1 MNIFLQSIEHFVD
14 MAYKRQ
20 QVSVLQ
26 ERINEPRH
34 TIQVITGPR
43 QVGKTTLVN
52 QVLAECALPYSS
64 YSADDVPGVNGEW
77 LSTIWDSQR
86 RMMVANQETVRL
98 LVIDEVQ
105 KIYNWSEVVKAEW
118 DRDTRE
124 QRELRVVLLGSSRMW
139 LERGLTES
147 LAGRFEVIRVSQWSY
162 SEMKECFGWNLYQ
175 YLYFGGYPGAAR
187 YINDE
192 DRWRDYVRNAL
203 IEPAISKDIL
213 LGTPILKPQLFRQ
226 LFEIGCSYSSQ
237 LLSLTKAASQLQ
249 DAGNVTTL
257 ANYLRLQEQAGL
269 LCGLQ
274 KYAQDTARKY
284 NSVPK
289 FQVFD
294 NALFNVYKDY
304 TLPQAME
311 NPELWGRL
319 VESAVGAYL
328 VNQSWIC
335 NFKVYYWRDKND
347 EVDFVLVKYMRTVA
361 IEVKSGRR
369 TTNTGLGKFREMFHP
384 HASLVVGSGG
394 FTLEEF
400 LQTDLSKLFK

>member
-1 MNIFLQSIEHFVD
+1 
-14 MAYKRQ
+14 MAYKRF

-26 ERINEPRH
+26 ERIHEPRH

-52 QVLAECALPYSS
+52 QVLEECALPFSS
-64 YSADDVPGVNGEW
+64 YSADDVPGVNGDW
-77 LSTIWDSQR
+77 LSMVWDSQR
-86 RMMVANQETVRL
+86 RLMTANDEAERL

-105 KIYNWSEVVKAEW
+105 KIFNWSEVVKAEW

-124 QRELRVVLLGSSRMW
+124 GRELKVVLLGSSRMW

-147 LAGRFEVIRVSQWSY
+147 LAGRFELIRVSQWTY
-162 SEMKECFGWNLYQ
+162 AEMKACFGWNLYQ
-175 YLYFGGYPGAAR
+175 YMYFGGYPGAAR
-187 YINDE
+187 YIHDE
-192 DRWRDYVRNAL
+192 NRWRDYVRNAL

-213 LGTPILKPQLFRQ
+213 MGTPILKPQLFRQ
-226 LFEIGCSYSSQ
+226 LFEIGSSYSSQ
-237 LLSLTKAASQLQ
+237 LLSLTKVASQLQ

-257 ANYLRLQEQAGL
+257 AGYLHLQEQAGL

-304 TLPQAME
+304 TLAQAME
-311 NPELWGRL
+311 SPELWGRL

-328 VNQSWIC
+328 VNQSWLC
-335 NFKVYYWRDKND
+335 NFNVYYWRDKND
-347 EVDFVLVKYMRTVA
+347 EVDFVIVKYMRTVA

-369 TTNTGLGKFREMFHP
+369 TMNVGLSKFRDLFHP
-384 HASLVVGSGG
+384 HATLVVGSGG

-400 LQTDLSKLFK
+400 LQTDLNKLFR